1 MNKDNKDQRDY
12 SLRILE
18 CLSLPGFIF
27 LPYPH
32 LLLPEVAFFFFL
44 LATRCLFFELQV
56 MAYYKIITH
65 KIMFK

>member
-27 LPYPH
+27 LPYPMRSAVRGIA
-32 LLLPEVAFFFFL
+32 LAL
-44 LATRCLFFELQV
+44 LARARALSLSLSLCPSLLNLSFL
-56 MAYYKIITH
+56 
-65 KIMFK
+65 

>member
-32 LLLPEVAFFFFL
+32 LLLPEVAFFFFASHKMSL
-44 LATRCLFFELQV
+44 LRIASYGLL
-56 MAYYKIITH
+56 
-65 KIMFK
+65 